1 LHRYNAQ
8 PNFLRLKVS
17 MRFLTW
23 FFRITIVFVLL
34 GTVVGG
40 IVAFTLYQHFV
51 PQLPDVE
58 QLRDVKFQTP
68 LKVMSKDG
76 KLIAEFGE
84 KRRIPVQYDHIPEHF
99 VRALQAAEDTRFFE
113 HSGIDLKG
121 LSRAAVQL
129 VSSGQ
134 IQSGGSTITM
144 QVAKNFFLSRDR
156 TFERKFNEI
165 LLALKI
171 ERSLSK
177 EEIFELYVNKI
188 YLGHRSYGIQAAANV
203 YYGKDISELNLAQLA
218 MIAGLPKAP
227 SAFNPITNP
236 KRAIERRNWILGR
249 MKDLGFITAE
259 EFSEASNQPVTAK
272 YHTTE
277 IELYAPYM
285 AEMVRQDLYEQ
296 YGEDLYTEGLTVY
309 TTIESDKQLSAN
321 RAVRDGLLDYV
332 KRHGYEG
339 PEQQLDIKDLDDKAI
354 AGLMKEEFMYSD
366 LEPAIVVEIADQS
379 LVAIRKNGERIT
391 IEWDGLKWA
400 KPFKS
405 VNSFGP
411 SPRKASDVANVGDL
425 IRILMI
431 DDQWQ
436 LSQVPKVQGA
446 MVAMTPQNG
455 AIEALV
461 GGFSFALNN
470 FNRATQAH
478 RQPGSNFKPFIYAA
492 AMEHGYTPASII
504 NDAPIVMNSSNMG
517 SSWRPNNSGGNFN
530 GPTRLRVGLYRSRNL
545 VSIRLLRDLGIEIA
559 VEYLARFGF
568 DPKTLPHNLSLS
580 LGSADVTPLEL
591 VTGYASFANGGYKV
605 EPFYIEKILD
615 PYGATVF
622 EATPKQV
629 CHEESC
635 QEFAAERIMDS
646 RVNFLLF
653 TILQDVIRRGTGTAA
668 LVLKRSDIAGK
679 TGTTNDQK
687 DAWFTGYNSKVVTT
701 TWVGF
706 DQPSSLGRSEFGG
719 TAALP
724 MWISFM
730 GDALKDTEL
739 APVPM
744 PKGIVQMRVDPATG
758 NRSGGGIV
766 EYFSSDSL
774 PGYGTSSGYKGGQ
787 STEEIF

>member
-1 LHRYNAQ
+1 
-8 PNFLRLKVS
+8 

-23 FFRITIVFVLL
+23 FFRITIVLVLL

-84 KRRIPVQYDHIPEHF
+84 KRRIPVQFDHIPEHF

-129 VSSGQ
+129 VSTGQ

-144 QVAKNFFLSRDR
+144 QVAKNFFLSRER

-177 EEIFELYVNKI
+177 EEILELYVNKI
-188 YLGHRSYGIQAAANV
+188 YLGHRSYGIQAAAYV
-203 YYGKDISELNLAQLA
+203 YYGKDISELSLAQLA

-236 KRAIERRNWILGR
+236 SRAIERRNWILGR
-249 MKDLGFITAE
+249 MKELGFISAPEYT
-259 EFSEASNQPVTAK
+259 EAVNQPVTAK

-309 TTIESDKQLSAN
+309 TTIESEKQLSAN
-321 RAVRDGLLDYV
+321 KAVRDGLLSYV
-332 KRHGYEG
+332 KRHGFRG
-339 PEQQLDIKDLDDKAI
+339 PEKQLEVSGLDDKAVAELI
-354 AGLMKEEFMYSD
+354 KDEFMYTD
-366 LEPAIVVEIADQS
+366 LEPAVVVDIADQS
-379 LVAIRKNGERIT
+379 MVAVRKNGERVT
-391 IEWDGLKWA
+391 LEWDGIKWA

-411 SPRKASDVANVGDL
+411 APKKAADVASVGDL
-425 IRILMI
+425 IRVIYL
-431 DDQWQ
+431 DNKWE

-470 FNRATQAH
+470 FNRATQAY
-478 RQPGSNFKPFIYAA
+478 RQPGSNFKPFVYAA
-492 AMEHGYTPASII
+492 AMENGYTPATII
-504 NDAPIVMNSSNMG
+504 NDAPIVMNSRNMAD
-517 SSWRPNNSGGNFN
+517 SWRPNNSGGNFN

-545 VSIRLLRDLGIEIA
+545 VSIRLLRDLGIEKA
-559 VEYLARFGF
+559 VEYLSRFGF

-591 VTGYASFANGGYKV
+591 VTGYAGFANGGYKV
-605 EPFYIEKILD
+605 EPFYIEKIID
-615 PYGATVF
+615 PYGETVF

-629 CHEESC
+629 CNEDAC
-635 QEFAAERIMDS
+635 QEFAAKRIMDS
-646 RVNFLLF
+646 RVNFLLY

-687 DAWFTGYNSKVVTT
+687 DAWFTGYNSQLVTT
-701 TWVGF
+701 AWVGY
-706 DQPSSLGRSEFGG
+706 DQPTSLGRREFGG

-724 MWISFM
+724 IWISFM

-744 PKGIVQMRVDPATG
+744 PKGIVQMRVDPTTG
-758 NRSGGGIV
+758 NRSGGGIM
-766 EYFSSDSL
+766 EYFSSDHL